1 MNYFSQLVTFLI
13 LYTLSNSNYQKSLL
27 FSIIIDLC
35 NTNPN
40 QCNDADLN
48 KSILKYHKSL
58 GTKNI
63 NSYPS
68 NNKITKHI
76 KDVKTHFDST
86 SDIINLINKY
96 QDNNNNNNRFNLDY
110 YSSLA
115 TKKNNLNPSI
125 SQSIINKNDFLKA
138 TNSSIFTSNH
148 FNLDDLID
156 TYITN
161 EHNLTPHTNGSNIN
175 TDNSINITL
184 NNSSNTTTINLNEL
198 EYSEDTYINNNT
210 TYYSDHTNISN
221 DTSDYSES
229 DHISNN
235 TLDYSNNTP
244 PLNSNNISNPAN
256 TSNINKN
263 TITNHNDN
271 LNYPS
276 NTSTNNSNCI
286 INFDETTNKIKH
298 NINNTTDNSI
308 NVNTPDYSNDIYAS
322 NTNETNPNKDNYQ
335 DSDTIIK
342 PNNNNNNSTN
352 ILNINTYDKSL
363 KHSNDTN
370 SISNRK
376 INNKVHDK
384 YTKEKINSNKEHK
397 YIITSSIKQLKESDT
412 IKVSKSKNT
421 DSKVNSSLHLPKSPF
436 TMGKIPLLIGT
447 CHIND
452 IFKGSLD
459 FSYPINNVIINSNE
473 IIIKENYLLADNF
486 MGMSSALFYF
496 EGYLKTNFYTLEA
509 INSSKQMIN
518 SIYKDN
524 IIYTPFTIYKYLNIG
539 CLLEDEKYLLKKS
552 KLDITNFTYE
562 TTKELMKVN
571 NFDKDSASYNNCS
584 ITISLDYSL
593 NIYSK

>member
-1 MNYFSQLVTFLI
+1 LNYFSQLVTFLI

-40 QCNDADLN
+40 QCNDAELN

-68 NNKITKHI
+68 NNKIPNHI
-76 KDVKTHFDST
+76 KAVKTHFDST
-86 SDIINLINKY
+86 SDIINFINKY

-125 SQSIINKNDFLKA
+125 SQSIINKNNFLKP

-148 FNLDDLID
+148 FNLDDFID

-161 EHNLTPHTNGSNIN
+161 EHNLTPTTNGSNIN
-175 TDNSINITL
+175 TDNSITSTL
-184 NNSSNTTTINLNEL
+184 NNSSNSTTINLNEL
-198 EYSEDTYINNNT
+198 EYSEDTYINNTT
-210 TYYSDHTNISN
+210 TYCSDHTNISN

-229 DHISNN
+229 AHISNN
-235 TLDYSNNTP
+235 TLDYSNNTSP
-244 PLNSNNISNPAN
+244 RNSNNISNSAN

-276 NTSTNNSNCI
+276 NTSTNNSKGI

-298 NINNTTDNSI
+298 NIN
-308 NVNTPDYSNDIYAS
+308 
-322 NTNETNPNKDNYQ
+322 ETNPNKDISQ
-335 DSDTIIK
+335 DSDIIIK
-342 PNNNNNNSTN
+342 PNNNNNNNNNSSNDSTN

-370 SISNRK
+370 SISNSK
-376 INNKVHDK
+376 INDKIHDK

-412 IKVSKSKNT
+412 IKVSKFKNT

-436 TMGKIPLLIGT
+436 TMDKIPLLIGT

-496 EGYLKTNFYTLEA
+496 EGYLKTNFYTLET

-524 IIYTPFTIYKYLNIG
+524 IIYTPFTISKYLNIG

-571 NFDKDSASYNNCS
+571 NFDKDSTSYNNCS